1 MKNNENSFDI
11 KIKYFEYFIYKL
23 LKFYNSYKNNDKYN
37 IVSKK
42 LNRNKAISLLYYLC
56 SASIS
61 NDKSENN
68 LFDIFNEWYVNIGNA
83 FIEKDIYQLIR
94 DDKFKFSF
102 FTINRFDVLL
112 DDGIELEKLKID
124 SISDIDNSFKMML
137 NKNPDLPIKSLN
149 YLMDVMTDH
158 DSYIEGCRR
167 SNGSNNSFPVKV
179 DMDIILNEIK
189 YYQP

>member
-23 LKFYNSYKNNDKYN
+23 MKFYNSYKNNDKYN

-83 FIEKDIYQLIR
+83 FIEKDIYQLLR

-137 NKNPDLPIKSLN
+137 NKNPEL
-149 YLMDVMTDH
+149 
-158 DSYIEGCRR
+158 
-167 SNGSNNSFPVKV
+167 
-179 DMDIILNEIK
+179 
-189 YYQP
+189 